1 MHERLLLR
9 HRFAKLARLSALV
22 GHFCAG
28 DTRWD
33 LQQSL
38 PHQVGPKASVYTSLD
53 VRYSYDYMPQYQS
66 SWGLPPDSLGPC
78 CCCCGRKRA
87 GRDLKLIWN

>member
-38 PHQVGPKASVYTSLD
+38 PHQVGPKASVYTSLQRSK
-53 VRYSYDYMPQYQS
+53 VQSYVLALARLS
-66 SWGLPPDSLGPC
+66 SIWLVLGV
-78 CCCCGRKRA
+78 
-87 GRDLKLIWN
+87 